1 MERSLEQYGMERSA
15 KDNQQL
21 QDQITSYW
29 NNRSHGYDEHPNHG
43 FRHSREKGAWLALL
57 QSLLPDP
64 PMDVLDVGTGTGFL
78 ALLLAELGHRVVAID
93 LADAMLE
100 VARSKLTHADSPRFE
115 IGDATDPDFPSA
127 SFDVITNRHL
137 LWTLVNPESTF
148 TKWHRLLR
156 PGGRLVA
163 IDSINPSPRLPN
175 PPSPYSEELL
185 KALPLRHTGST
196 APVLEMLRSVCFV
209 DAKAEPLEELHR
221 LRLELDPEHEPPL
234 LYAFIANR

>member
-1 MERSLEQYGMERSA
+1 MERSA

-29 NNRSHGYDEHPNHG
+29 NNRSQGYDEHPNHG
-43 FRHSREKGAWLALL
+43 FRHIREKEAWLVLL

-64 PMDVLDVGTGTGFL
+64 PTDVLDVGTGTGFL

-93 LADAMLE
+93 LADEMLE
-100 VARSKLTHADSPRFE
+100 VARSKLARADSLHFE
-115 IGDATDPDFPSA
+115 IGDATDPGFPSA

-137 LWTLVNPESTF
+137 LWTLVDPKNTF

-163 IDSINPSPRLPN
+163 IDSISPSLRLRN
-175 PPSPYSEELL
+175 PPNPYSEELM

-196 APVLEMLRSVCFV
+196 VPALEMLRSVGFV
-209 DAKAEPLEELHR
+209 DGKAEPLEELHR

-234 LYAFIANR
+234 LFAFVANHSTVIKD